1 MEEIRFEKFAL
12 LIDGAQKCI
21 QRFKSYLAQ
30 ELGVKSV
37 HVLWIYELYIH
48 PNGLT
53 SAELAVR
60 SNIDP
65 SLISRELANLT
76 RRGYITKET
85 TPGKRTYNA
94 PITLTDEGRALA
106 KKIYQSAMQTQCR
119 VNAGV
124 SKPELETFYRVLEKL
139 HGNLNEYTNEIEAI
153 KENEVQE
160 NEK

>member
-1 MEEIRFEKFAL
+1 MEDIRFEKFAL
-12 LIDGAQKCI
+12 LIDGAQKNI
-21 QRFKSYLAQ
+21 QKFKSYIAQ

-48 PNGLT
+48 PDGLT

-65 SLISRELANLT
+65 SLISRELANLK

-94 PITLTDEGRALA
+94 RITLTDEGNTLA
-106 KKIYQSAMQTQCR
+106 KKIYQISLNIQRQ
-119 VNAGV
+119 V
-124 SKPELETFYRVLEKL
+124 STGISSKDLAIFYTVLEKL
-139 HGNLNEYTNEIEAI
+139 HSNLNELMNGIESTKEIT
-153 KENEVQE
+153 VQE
-160 NEK
+160 S

>member
-1 MEEIRFEKFAL
+1 MEDIRFEKFAL
-12 LIDGAQKCI
+12 LIDGAQKNI
-21 QRFKSYLAQ
+21 QKFKSYIAQ

-48 PNGLT
+48 PDGLT

-65 SLISRELANLT
+65 SLISRELANLK

-94 PITLTDEGRALA
+94 RITLTDEGNTLA
-106 KKIYQSAMQTQCR
+106 KKIYQISLNTQR
-119 VNAGV
+119 QASTGI
-124 SKPELETFYRVLEKL
+124 SSQDLATFYTVLEKL
-139 HGNLNEYTNEIEAI
+139 HSNLNELMNGIESTKEIT
-153 KENEVQE
+153 VQE
-160 NEK
+160 S